1 MLGWRGIT
9 RGTPLSGR
17 KTQPMGKKS
26 PNYVTMTILRGFSC
40 RWRVG
45 PRGHA
50 CTPEPLPIWL
60 VHSRPPFGFFSSRAI
75 SVPAD
80 GCPFCFPE
88 RPSCPPACHLHD
100 PGDVSLLH
108 GRPRV
113 SAERVTAK
121 IRAEAQDSDGL
132 AGIKAA
138 AWWGLGG

>member
-1 MLGWRGIT
+1 MLGWRGIP

-26 PNYVTMTILRGFSC
+26 PNYVTTTILLEFSC

-50 CTPEPLPIWL
+50 CTLEPRGPIPIW
-60 VHSRPPFGFFSSRAI
+60 PPCGFFSSRAI
-75 SVPAD
+75 SIPAD
-80 GCPFCFPE
+80 GCPFRFPE
-88 RPSCPPACHLHD
+88 RPSRPPACHLHD
-100 PGDVSLLH
+100 PGDVFLLH

-132 AGIKAA
+132 AGIKPA
-138 AWWGLGG
+138 AWWGLSG